1 VHARPLDIARR
12 LSRLAPEDRAGA
24 IASECNGDDSL
35 RREVERIMAIDDGA
49 TVVGG
54 SSASDDSRDD
64 ASASP
69 EAQRAAEPQAAKYR
83 LLSVLGEGGMGL
95 VYLAEQTS
103 TGQRVALKF
112 LRPGLVSSLSLKRF
126 EREARTLGR
135 LQHTGIARVLDAGSM
150 SLAPGA
156 PPQPF
161 IAMEFVEGLAI
172 ADFAREHALSLD
184 ERLTMIVE
192 LCRAV
197 HHAHTRGVIHRDLKP
212 SNTRVTSEG
221 EVKVLDFGIAR
232 VLEDADAQSV
242 TEAGSVLGTLAY
254 MSPEQ
259 ASGAALEADTRSDVF
274 SLGLVM
280 LETLTGRKPD
290 LGHTSTF
297 VEALRR
303 ASERDLASDRGQFA
317 GLPHDL
323 ALIVSTAT
331 AHDPDRRYQSAEE
344 LAADIE
350 RFTRSEPIAARAP
363 SAWYIATRFAQRHKG
378 AAIAAAL
385 ILLTLAGGIVAASTQ
400 AVIATRQRDRAIS
413 AERSSNAV
421 NALLVD
427 MLTSA
432 DPERS
437 MGEDL
442 RVRDVL
448 DEAERTLAADRSLA
462 DEPLIEGVVRGAL
475 GRAYYGLGV
484 YDKAEANLQ
493 AAQDLLTPLGE
504 QAWKPALDARRY
516 SGMLSLQEGN
526 AELALETAIAAHEEL
541 AARLGPDDTETIQA
555 QGEIA
560 HAMFITGRTDEA
572 MALFLENAEHA
583 ERILGAEDNVAITAR
598 HNYAAALRDLGEY
611 AASVE
616 QLRPIVERRT
626 ALFGADHPQTL
637 FAKNNLA
644 ASLARTGA
652 SDEAERIFREAY
664 EGRTRTL
671 GPDHTDTAASAMNLA
686 NILLTS
692 NRLDE
697 AEPLVRSSLDAY
709 YSRFGDAHQRTAA
722 AINLLAYLVE
732 DQGDLDE
739 AEALYRRSIRAV
751 ESLSGSVSAEVLAP
765 MNNLA
770 MLLVKNG
777 KYDEADQFFVALV
790 ERATAVAGANH
801 PFVAVFKSN
810 RATGL
815 TASGDPAAAIALLE
829 EAIPVLE
836 GSFGADHART
846 VAARE
851 RLDAAR
857 AASGTTPSAAR

>member
-1 VHARPLDIARR
+1 MRARPLDIARR
-12 LSRLAPEDRAGA
+12 LADLAPVERDAALRA
-24 IASECNGDDSL
+24 ECNGDDSL
-35 RREVERIMAIDDGA
+35 RREVERLLSLEDGA
-49 TVVGG
+49 TIPGG
-54 SSASDDSRDD
+54 STDTTEDTGASTPAAPR
-64 ASASP
+64 AP
-69 EAQRAAEPQAAKYR
+69 ETATPKYR
-83 LLSVLGEGGMGL
+83 LLSSLGEGGMGL
-95 VYLAEQTS
+95 VYLAEQAS

-161 IAMEFVEGLAI
+161 IAMEFVEGASI
-172 ADFAREHALSLD
+172 ADFARERDLSLD
-184 ERLTMIVE
+184 KRLAMIVE

-303 ASERDLASDRGQFA
+303 ASERDIATDRSQFA
-317 GLPHDL
+317 GLPRDL
-323 ALIVSTAT
+323 ALIVATAT

-350 RFTRSEPIAARAP
+350 RFTRSEPVAARAP
-363 SAWYIATRFAQRHKG
+363 SAWYIATRFAQRHKS
-378 AAIAAAL
+378 AAVAAAL
-385 ILLTLAGGIVAASTQ
+385 IVLTLAGGVVAASTQ
-400 AVIATRQRDRAIS
+400 AVIATRQRDRAVA
-413 AERSSNAV
+413 AERSSSAV

-437 MGEDL
+437 LGEDL

-448 DEAERTLAADRSLA
+448 DEAERTLALDQSLA
-462 DEPLIEGVVRGAL
+462 DEPYIEGVVRGAL

-484 YDKAEANLQ
+484 YDKAHANLQ

-504 QAWKPALDARRY
+504 QGWKPAIDARRY
-516 SGMLSLQEGN
+516 AGMLALQRGDAEQALEASQAAH
-526 AELALETAIAAHEEL
+526 AELV
-541 AARLGPDDTETIQA
+541 ARLGADNIESIQA
-555 QGEIA
+555 HGEVA
-560 HAMFITGRTDEA
+560 HSMFMAGRQEEA
-572 MALFLENAEHA
+572 MALFLATAEHA
-583 ERILGAEDNVAITAR
+583 ERVLGTDDNTSITAR

-611 AASVE
+611 AASAE

-626 ALFGADHPQTL
+626 ALLGADHPQTL

-652 SDEAERIFREAY
+652 ADESERLFRETY
-664 EGRTRTL
+664 DGRLRTL
-671 GPDHTDTAASAMNLA
+671 GADHPDTAATAMNLA
-686 NILLTS
+686 NVLLVS
-692 NRLDE
+692 GRLDE
-697 AEPLVRSSLDAY
+697 SEPLVRSSLEGY
-709 YSRFGDAHQRTAA
+709 YARYGDAHARTAT

-732 DQGDLDE
+732 ERGELDE
-739 AEALYRRSIRAV
+739 AEALYRRSIRAI
-751 ESLSGSVSAEVLAP
+751 ESLSGAVSPEVLAP

-777 KYDEADQFFVALV
+777 KYGEADEMFVTLID
-790 ERATAVAGANH
+790 RATSIAGANH

-815 TASGDPAAAIALLE
+815 TASGDPRAAVALLE
-829 EAIPVLE
+829 EAIPVLDAT
-836 GSFGADHART
+836 FGAEHARSVT
-846 VAARE
+846 ARE
-851 RLDAAR
+851 RLHAAKE
-857 AASGTTPSAAR
+857 ATQAIPSAAK

>member
-1 VHARPLDIARR
+1 LPRPPLEIARR
-12 LSRLAPEDRAGA
+12 LARLPIAQREAALRA
-24 IASECNGDDSL
+24 ECNGDDSL
-35 RREVERIMAIDDGA
+35 RREVERLIAVDDGA

-54 SSASDDSRDD
+54 PQDEGDFN
-64 ASASP
+64 ASP
-69 EAQRAAEPQAAKYR
+69 SDSPRPAGTESAKYR

-95 VYLAEQTS
+95 VYLAEQAS

-112 LRPGLVSSLSLKRF
+112 LRPGLVSSISLKRF

-172 ADFAREHALSLD
+172 ADFAREHAMTLD
-184 ERLTMIVE
+184 ERLLMIVE

-212 SNTRVTSEG
+212 SNTRVTGEG

-303 ASERDLASDRGQFA
+303 ASERNLAADRAQFA

-350 RFTRSEPIAARAP
+350 RFMRSEPIAARAP
-363 SAWYIATRFAQRHKG
+363 SAWYISTRFAQRHKG

-385 ILLTLAGGIVAASTQ
+385 IVLTLAGGIVAASTQ

-413 AERSSNAV
+413 AERSSSAV

-448 DEAERTLAADRSLA
+448 DEAERTLAADPSLA
-462 DEPLIEGVVRGAL
+462 DEPMIKGVVRGAL

-484 YDKAEANLQ
+484 YERAEANLQ

-516 SGMLSLQEGN
+516 SGMLALQEGDS
-526 AELALETAIAAHEEL
+526 ELALATARAAHEEL
-541 AARLGPDDTETIQA
+541 VARLGPDDTESIQA
-555 QGEIA
+555 QGEVA
-560 HAMFITGRTDEA
+560 HSMFMTGNHEEA
-572 MALFLENAEHA
+572 MALFLSNAEHA
-583 ERILGAEDNVAITAR
+583 ERILGANDNVAITAR

-611 AASVE
+611 AASAE
-616 QLRPIVERRT
+616 QLRSIVERRT

-652 SDEAERIFREAY
+652 AEEAERIFRETY
-664 EGRTRTL
+664 EGRVRTL
-671 GPDHTDTAASAMNLA
+671 GPNHTDSAASAMNLA

-692 NRLDE
+692 GRLDE
-697 AEPLVRSSLDAY
+697 AEPLVRNSLDAY
-709 YSRFGDAHQRTAA
+709 YSRFGDSHTRTATA
-722 AINLLAYLVE
+722 VNLLAYLVE
-732 DQGDLDE
+732 ERGDLDE
-739 AEALYRRSIRAV
+739 AETLYRRSIRAV
-751 ESLSGSVSAEVLAP
+751 ESLSGSVSPEVLAP

-770 MLLVKNG
+770 MLLVKIEE
-777 KYDEADQFFVALV
+777 YDEADAVFVTLV
-790 ERATAVAGANH
+790 ERAAALAGPNH

-815 TASGDPAAAIALLE
+815 TASGNPEAAIALLE

-836 GSFGADHART
+836 SSFGTDHART

-851 RLDAAR
+851 RLE
-857 AASGTTPSAAR
+857 AASAATPSAGR

>member
-1 VHARPLDIARR
+1 MRARPLDIARR
-12 LSRLAPEDRAGA
+12 LISLPAVEREAALRT
-24 IASECNGDDSL
+24 ECNGDDSL
-35 RREVERIMAIDDGA
+35 RREVERLLSLDDGA
-49 TVVGG
+49 TVAGG
-54 SSASDDSRDD
+54 STDSTADNSAP
-64 ASASP
+64 AP
-69 EAQRAAEPQAAKYR
+69 AAPRPQEQATPKYR

-95 VYLAEQTS
+95 VYLAEQAS

-156 PPQPF
+156 PSQPF
-161 IAMEFVEGLAI
+161 IAMEFVQGESI
-172 ADFAREHALSLD
+172 ADFAREHDLALD
-184 ERLTMIVE
+184 QRLSMIIE

-212 SNTRVTSEG
+212 SNTRVTDEG

-303 ASERDLASDRGQFA
+303 ASERDLATDRAQFA
-317 GLPHDL
+317 GLPRDL
-323 ALIVSTAT
+323 ALIIATAT

-344 LAADIE
+344 FAADIE
-350 RFTRSEPIAARAP
+350 RFTRNEPIAARAP

-378 AAIAAAL
+378 AAIAASL
-385 ILLTLAGGIVAASTQ
+385 IVLTLAGGVVAASTQ

-448 DEAERTLAADRSLA
+448 DEAERTLALDQSLA
-462 DEPLIEGVVRGAL
+462 NEPYIEGVVRGAL
-475 GRAYYGLGV
+475 GRAYYGLGL
-484 YDKAEANLQ
+484 YDKADTNLQ
-493 AAQDLLTPLGE
+493 AAHDLLAPLGE
-504 QAWKPALDARRY
+504 QAWKPALDAQRY
-516 SGMLSLQEGN
+516 SGMLALQRGN
-526 AELALETAIAAHEEL
+526 AEQALDTAQAAYDAL
-541 AARLGPDDTETIQA
+541 AARLGPDDIESIQA

-560 HAMFITGRTDEA
+560 HAMFMAGKQEDA
-572 MALFLENAEHA
+572 MALFLRTAEHA
-583 ERILGAEDNVAITAR
+583 ERVLGAEDNTAITAR

-611 AASVE
+611 AASAE

-626 ALFGADHPQTL
+626 AIFGADHPQTL
-637 FAKNNLA
+637 FARNNLA

-652 SDEAERIFREAY
+652 ADEAEQLFRDTY
-664 EGRTRTL
+664 EGRLRTL
-671 GPDHTDTAASAMNLA
+671 GPDHPDTAATAMNLA
-686 NILLTS
+686 NVLLVS
-692 NRLDE
+692 GQLDE
-697 AEPLVRSSLDAY
+697 AEPLVRRSLDAY
-709 YSRFGDAHQRTAA
+709 YSRFGDAHARTAT

-732 DQGDLDE
+732 ERGEYDE
-739 AEALYRRSIRAV
+739 AETLYRRAVVAV
-751 ESLSGSVSAEVLAP
+751 ESLSGSVSPEVLAP

-770 MLLVKNG
+770 MLLVRNG
-777 KYDEADQFFVALV
+777 KHEEADEFFVVLID
-790 ERATAVAGANH
+790 RATAIAGANH

-810 RATGL
+810 RATGM
-815 TASGDPAAAIALLE
+815 TASGDPRAAIALLE
-829 EAIPVLE
+829 EAMPVLE

-846 VAARE
+846 VTARE
-851 RLDAAR
+851 RLATAQAA
-857 AASGTTPSAAR
+857 AATPSAAP